1 MAMDVDAETQNP
13 TPHAMEVEEKEGRF
27 LLGSPTFVELGD
39 GRFKCVE
46 TGHELP
52 AREMESYGNSKR
64 CRLGII
70 DSAIRLKKAPLNFF
84 KQDPASKSK
93 LICKLT
99 GDSIN
104 KSEEHIW
111 KHISGKRFQKQ
122 IEKKEAER
130 DEKSS
135 HKPSK
140 LKKKSAKDKQNGTHE
155 NESKEKK
162 PEIENNSDPEEA
174 DFWVPPV
181 GNRWDNDQ
189 GNDRWEDSANP
200 GKEGDEYELP
210 EEDESDLMESE
221 DLPTRTKRTSVAV
234 GPSSYAS
241 RKKKNKS
248 KFISTS

>member
-122 IEKKEAER
+122 I
-130 DEKSS
+130 
-135 HKPSK
+135 
-140 LKKKSAKDKQNGTHE
+140 
-155 NESKEKK
+155 
-162 PEIENNSDPEEA
+162 
-174 DFWVPPV
+174 V